1 MIEISFLNEIS
12 FRKTVMN
19 EISFR
24 KTVMG
29 KSRSRI
35 KYHSK
40 KHSHE
45 LKTVHES
52 NIIQRKHMI
61 EKSIHECKY
70 QGMNGFV
77 YELKNVHELN
87 KIVHEWFLKS
97 IHELK

>member
-1 MIEISFLNEIS
+1 M
-12 FRKTVMN
+12 
-19 EISFR
+19 
-24 KTVMG
+24 
-29 KSRSRI
+29 
-35 KYHSK
+35 KYHSEKRSWVKAVHESNTIQK